1 MFPTRLQA
9 PVRWGAHQR
18 VHQTAHQV
26 VRRVVRQ
33 VVLPAL
39 AVVALKLG
47 FTAALLTLLATGP
60 AAAQINEEVPFIVT
74 PDHVTVAMLELA
86 GVQPA
91 DFVLDLGSGD
101 GRIVITAARRFGARG
116 LGVEIVPTLV
126 ERSRDNARRAGVAA
140 RAEFREQDLF
150 KTDLTVASVITM
162 YLLPEVNMQLRPALL
177 RLAPGTRIV
186 SHDWDLGDWHPV
198 RTIEVPAPDKPV
210 GREKLSRL
218 HLWIVP
224 AQVEG
229 LWCGP
234 GAQALRLAR
243 HTDRVDGT
251 LRAGTTTLGA
261 VGLLRGTTVQL
272 QAHPGTDASLR
283 ARAEGETMRVE
294 AASGAWAA
302 WAGLTLQRIP
312 VQRAGEGCR
321 G

>member
-1 MFPTRLQA
+1 
-9 PVRWGAHQR
+9 
-18 VHQTAHQV
+18 

-150 KTDLTVASVITM
+150 KTDLTAASVITM